1 MLLFLLIQ
9 KSLFGNPRK
18 HSAHQN
24 VSNSLMSAS
33 FLATLWVASSHQVH
47 YRRLILGVPLLP
59 CKPNKPNAAYGLLL
73 FLLCAEP
80 PIRNK
85 SNIHNLSTQIVC
97 GSNTFCQILF
107 RYLTSLIHLNKE
119 WKFWKGEELREKE
132 KWTLCTQTHR
142 NRRSKKEREREFEEE
157 SLKKEKAREQRK
169 CWKRRTRK
177 LEKERSKRARVHR
190 RSRMAKERD
199 AVSKI
204 LHFLRISKLIVAR
217 NENSWREFYER
228 IRRREPYERII
239 GENLFG
245 KPIPPAI

>member
-142 NRRSKKEREREFEEE
+142 NRRSKKEREREFEERE
-157 SLKKEKAREQRK
+157 SSRAKEMLKETNQKAR
-169 CWKRRTRK
+169 KRTF
-177 LEKERSKRARVHR
+177 EES
-190 RSRMAKERD
+190 SR
-199 AVSKI
+199 
-204 LHFLRISKLIVAR
+204 
-217 NENSWREFYER
+217 
-228 IRRREPYERII
+228 P
-239 GENLFG
+239 
-245 KPIPPAI
+245 